1 MSTKSK
7 QVFIAAAVIL
17 IFAVIAV
24 IILFGRDGG
33 DDYEKQLAEAEM
45 YLNEC
50 DYDNAVAIY
59 NRIIA
64 EDHTCAEAYAGLSE
78 AYFARERTDKA
89 LEVLEKGA
97 ENTDNNE
104 IILSKFNELFPDFSY
119 AQDSDE
125 AEAEDITE
133 ENGMTEDMEAVSE
146 SESETDIP
154 QTSETTV
161 PDSTETDETTVP
173 TTEETT
179 VPTTA
184 VTTVPTTVTTTAP
197 TTVRTAAPATVPIV
211 VTTTAA
217 TTVTTTAATTTVTTT
232 AKPVEVT
239 VPDFTL
245 MTVDEA
251 YAWCSK
257 NNLTLNVIGDGDRP
271 RSQSPAPGAVI
282 EENSEVIVKC

>member
-24 IILFGRDGG
+24 IILFGREGG

-119 AQDSDE
+119 AQDNGE
-125 AEAEDITE
+125 AEAEDADE
-133 ENGMTEDMEAVSE
+133 ENGMTEDTEVVSE

-154 QTSETTV
+154 QTSETTA
-161 PDSTETDETTVP
+161 PDSTETDETTAP
-173 TTEETT
+173 TTETT
-179 VPTTA
+179 TAPTTA
-184 VTTVPTTVTTTAP
+184 ATTAPTTVTTAAPTTAP
-197 TTVRTAAPATVPIV
+197 TTVRTAAPTAAPVV
-211 VTTTAA
+211 VT

-239 VPDFTL
+239 IPDFTL

-257 NNLTLNVIGDGDRP
+257 NNLSLNVIGDGDRP
-271 RSQSPAPGAVI
+271 RSQSPAPGAVV